1 MKSEE
6 IKKGLKEIKSFIISE
21 IKNEES
27 NWYKHEVRDEI
38 DYKSKWLNIT
48 IPCDDHQKNR
58 DKTIIISLR
67 GTDSYSNPT
76 YSLKDIGLSKMRFNW
91 LLKYNVD
98 FFIKNREKRQKS
110 ENLVSNWNNF
120 LTKNK
125 SLNRDKKLEKILN
138 K

>member
-27 NWYKHEVRDEI
+27 NWHKHESRDEI

-76 YSLKDIGLSKMRFNW
+76 YSLKDIGLSKIRFNW

-125 SLNRDKKLEKILN
+125 SLNRDKKLEKLL

>member
-27 NWYKHEVRDEI
+27 NWHKHEGRDETE
-38 DYKSKWLNIT
+38 KSKWLNIT
-48 IPCDDHQKNR
+48 IPCDDQKNR
-58 DKTIIISLR
+58 GKNITISLR

-138 K
+138 Q

>member
-27 NWYKHEVRDEI
+27 NWYKHESRDEI
-38 DYKSKWLNIT
+38 NYKSKWLNIT

-58 DKTIIISLR
+58 DKYITISLK
-67 GTDSYSNPT
+67 GTDSYSDPT
-76 YSLKDIGLSKMRFNW
+76 YSLKDIGLSKIRFNW
-91 LLKYNVD
+91 IIKDVD
-98 FFIKNREKRQKS
+98 FFIKNREKRQKA
-110 ENLVSNWNNF
+110 ENIVSTWNNF

-125 SLNRDKKLEKILN
+125 SLNRDKKLEKIL